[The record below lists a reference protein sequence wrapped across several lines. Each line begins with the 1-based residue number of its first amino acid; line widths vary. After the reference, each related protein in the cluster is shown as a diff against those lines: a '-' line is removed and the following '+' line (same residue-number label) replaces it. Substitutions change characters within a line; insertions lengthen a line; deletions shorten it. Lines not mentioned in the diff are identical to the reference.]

1 MDSLTVSSPAKINL
15 FLKVVG
21 RRTNGYHDLQT
32 LICRVNLCDNVILS
46 FNRTSI
52 TARCNH
58 PDVPDGKENLAH
70 KAATLFL
77 ETLPIRGG
85 VDIFIEKNI
94 PVAAGLGGGSSN
106 AATVLMALNQHHGF
120 PFVDKELMDLGLKI
134 GADVPFFILQH
145 TAFVTGIGQFL
156 EAFKGMLPFWTVLVH
171 PRLSI
176 STAWVYE
183 HLNLGLT
190 NCEGNYS
197 VSRFLEDLPRFK
209 GLLCNDLE
217 QVTAKK
223 FPEICSIKKA
233 LLDQGADGALM
244 SGSGPTVFGLFQSHS
259 RAFLAYT
266 AMRHQQRWDVYLA
279 DLLAP

>member
-1 MDSLTVSSPAKINL
+1 VDSLTVSSPAKINL

-21 RRTNGYHDLQT
+21 RRTDGYHDLQT
-32 LICRVNLCDNVILS
+32 LMCRVNLCDNVILS

-52 TARCNH
+52 TACCNH

-70 KAATLFL
+70 KAAALFF
-77 ETLPIRGG
+77 ETLSIKGG
-85 VDIFIEKNI
+85 VDIYIEKKI

-120 PFVDKELMDLGLKI
+120 PFADKELMNLGLKI
-134 GADVPFFILQH
+134 GADVPFFILKH
-145 TAFVTGIGQFL
+145 TAFVTGIGQIL
-156 EAFKGMLPFWTVLVH
+156 EAFKGMFLFWTVLVH
-171 PRLSI
+171 PRVSI

-190 NCEGNYS
+190 NCQESYN
-197 VSRFLEDLPRFK
+197 VSKFSEDFSRLK

-217 QVTAKK
+217 YVTAEK

-244 SGSGPTVFGLFQSHS
+244 SGSGPTVFGLFQSQS
-259 RAFLAYT
+259 QAFLAFK
-266 AMRHQQRWDVYLA
+266 AMKGQQRWDVYLA
-279 DLLAP
+279 DLLLP